1 MNGDDHDV
9 GNVARGVYWTV
20 LRDRQDVGKDH
31 MRNGVGADADDA
43 ILRFLGRCL
52 CESEFVIVLRFG
64 LIRAGDG
71 QTTEGGD
78 EMRVEDVGSRLAL
91 NVVNK

>member
-9 GNVARGVYWTV
+9 GNVARGVYSTV
-20 LRDRQDVGKDH
+20 LRDRWDVGRDH
-31 MRNGVGADADDA
+31 TWNGVDDA
-43 ILRFLGRCL
+43 ILRCLGRCL
-52 CESEFVIVLRFG
+52 CESEFVIVPRFG

-78 EMRVEDVGSRLAL
+78 GMRVEDVESRLAS
-91 NVVNK
+91 NTVNK

>member
-9 GNVARGVYWTV
+9 RNVARGVYSTV
-20 LRDRQDVGKDH
+20 LRGRWDVERDH
-31 MRNGVGADADDA
+31 PWNGVDADADDA
-43 ILRFLGRCL
+43 VLRCVGHCL
-52 CESEFVIVLRFG
+52 CESEFVIVPRFG